1 MRTRWPWL
9 FVLLAVVIVWPAAT
23 QDGAA
28 LDIYFVDVEGGA
40 ATLMIA
46 PSGESMLVDTG
57 HPGTVDAARIAAA
70 ADGSF
75 TVTNGRN
82 GFSKTYAGS

>member
-9 FVLLAVVIVWPAAT
+9 FLLAGI
-23 QDGAA
+23 A
-28 LDIYFVDVEGGA
+28 LTAHWIKV
-40 ATLMIA
+40 
-46 PSGESMLVDTG
+46 S
-57 HPGTVDAARIAAA
+57 AA